1 MTSQWIEELFHLPF
15 AGDLLLRLTLLLALA
30 WGLYFLLARA
40 NPRWRV
46 LLWRCVTVALLA
58 IPIAMLLLPAV
69 EIALL
74 PVPAI
79 PATTIGLQPAMA
91 FDAIPARAIHP
102 PEQTWKI
109 LLSQNLALL
118 WTFLWISVAAGII
131 LRAILM
137 NVRFHHRLQDTRPAP
152 PELIEMLRQTA
163 ASLRCRRPVEL
174 RIAPW
179 SSVPFLIG
187 IRRPRLILPERMQSK
202 DYRRELPAVFAH
214 ELAHLRSEDIAWMGL
229 TELVRALLWFHPLAW
244 KIKTV
249 HCAACEAVCDAV
261 AAGHVGGSQDYSRT
275 LSRVALELTG
285 TVSPIG
291 GLPMARSARIRQRL
305 EQLKHGLSHLP
316 LPRKWVTT
324 SLLMGGLL
332 WIGLSTLR
340 PGYAESQQAKERISA
355 VSNEQIESRLDQNIP
370 TLQLQDAALSKAL
383 LKISQIGEIPM
394 DDPSDLTG
402 TVNLDVQNKSVREV
416 LDGILHPFGYRY
428 RIQDGKLAID
438 QETVL
443 VSRTYQLNPETAAEK
458 ARLITELWPLLSSSG
473 KRKGFDK
480 VHFDAER
487 HTLTIYGTQAD
498 YAEAERLLSA
508 TDVRG
513 VQDNRF
519 PVQRPE
525 NVYFPKGMMAAPGMA
540 MPSSGSGWIPVQ
552 APGAVVPGGPAM
564 ASTVS
569 GATPQVLIEA
579 LFTKYDDSISLG
591 KDSGRWMSA
600 SKGKDQDGR
609 IAARSLGPEEYQRMK
624 AALQEKKLV
633 LAAPRVL
640 VLDNAQATIK
650 IEGGNPQYEMTVT
663 PSIQDRNRI
672 VLDIDLDLT
681 EDLSPEG
688 TPSEEKVVRSRTL
701 ASRVMIGSGG
711 AIEEFLEQEGSRDY
725 AIIIQAEIIE

>member
-1 MTSQWIEELFHLPF
+1 MANQWIEKLFHLPF
-15 AGDLLLRLTLLLALA
+15 AVDLLLRLTLLLALA
-30 WGLYFLLARA
+30 WGLHFLLARA

-46 LLWRCVTVALLA
+46 LLWRCVAVALLA
-58 IPIAMLLLPAV
+58 IPVAMLLLPAI

-74 PVPAI
+74 PAPEASSTVTGI
-79 PATTIGLQPAMA
+79 QSAMA
-91 FDAIPARAIHP
+91 FDAVPARAMRP
-102 PEQTWKI
+102 PEQTWRI
-109 LLSQNLALL
+109 LLSQNLLLL
-118 WTFLWISVAAGII
+118 WTLLWVSIAGG
-131 LRAILM
+131 LLFRAILL
-137 NVRFHHRLQDTRPAP
+137 NVRFHHRLQDARPAP
-152 PELIEMLRQTA
+152 PELVEMLRQTA
-163 ASLRCRRPVEL
+163 ASLGCKRPVEL
-174 RIAPW
+174 RIATW
-179 SSVPFLIG
+179 SSIPFLIG
-187 IRRPRLILPERMQSK
+187 IRRPRLILPERMQAE

-229 TELVRALLWFHPLAW
+229 TEFVRALLWFHPLAW

-261 AAGHVGGSQDYSRT
+261 AAGYVGGSQDYSRT

-291 GLPMARSARIRQRL
+291 GLPMARSARICQRL
-305 EQLKHGLSHLP
+305 EQLKRGLSHLP

-324 SLLMGGLL
+324 SLLMGSLL

-340 PGYAESQQAKERISA
+340 PGYAESQKAKDRISA
-355 VSNEQIESRLDQNIP
+355 VSNEQIESRLDRTIP
-370 TLQLQDAALSKAL
+370 ALQLRDAALSKAL
-383 LKISQIGEIPM
+383 LLIGQVGEIPM
-394 DDPSDLTG
+394 DDPSGLTG
-402 TVNLDVQNKSVREV
+402 TVTIDVQNKSVREV

-473 KRKGFDK
+473 KREGFDK
-480 VHFDAER
+480 VHFDADR
-487 HTLTIYGTQAD
+487 HTLTIYGTQED

-525 NVYFPKGMMAAPGMA
+525 NVSFPRGMMAVPGMA
-540 MPSSGSGWIPVQ
+540 P
-552 APGAVVPGGPAM
+552 APADATGRVPGRVLLGQQAM

-569 GATPQVLIEA
+569 GSTPQVLIET

-591 KDSGRWMSA
+591 KDSGRWMSV

-609 IAARSLGPEEYQRMK
+609 ITARSLQPEEYQRMK
-624 AALQEKKLV
+624 AALQKKKLV
-633 LAAPRVL
+633 LAAPRVT
-640 VLDNAQATIK
+640 VLDNSQATIK
-650 IEGGNPQYEMTVT
+650 IEGGNPQYELTVT

-681 EDLSPEG
+681 EDMSPEG
-688 TPSEEKVVRSRTL
+688 TPSEEKAVRSRTL
-701 ASRVMIGSGG
+701 TSRVMIGSGE

-725 AIIIQAEIIE
+725 AIIIQAEIVE